1 MSDNQNTEEKLP
13 AWRYGT
19 SLGDIF
25 DRNLILLYV
34 IGTVVATV
42 FMALGG

>member
-1 MSDNQNTEEKLP
+1 MSDNQNKDDRLP

-25 DRNLILLYV
+25 NRNLILLYV
-34 IGTVVATV
+34 LGTVAATV
-42 FMALGG
+42 FMGLGG